1 MKTREKNET
10 MCGVKKN
17 QNDTKNKIM
26 LSKLQDEKNETTG
39 AVKKNPPSIK
49 MTPTETKK

>member
-1 MKTREKNET
+1 MKKNET

-26 LSKLQDEKNETTG
+26 LSKLQDEKIETTD
-39 AVKKNPPSIK
+39 AVKKIHPQSK
-49 MTPTETKK
+49 